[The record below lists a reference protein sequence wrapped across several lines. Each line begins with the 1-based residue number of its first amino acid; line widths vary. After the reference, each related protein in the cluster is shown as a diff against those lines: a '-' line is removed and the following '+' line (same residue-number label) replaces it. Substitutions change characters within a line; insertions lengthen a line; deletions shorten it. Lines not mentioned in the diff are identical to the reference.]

1 MNKIQRAIED
11 VQTEITR
18 MQKVKIATEA
28 RLDAYLETLESLKS
42 IELDKSIPHVD
53 GVVKVDES
61 LIAKQRWSSWE
72 DVKQQEI
79 YEDHNEGAFVD
90 GFTRG
95 ALWMRNTT
103 D

>member
-1 MNKIQRAIED
+1 
-11 VQTEITR
+11 

-42 IELDKSIPHVD
+42 IERDK
-53 GVVKVDES
+53 VVKVDES